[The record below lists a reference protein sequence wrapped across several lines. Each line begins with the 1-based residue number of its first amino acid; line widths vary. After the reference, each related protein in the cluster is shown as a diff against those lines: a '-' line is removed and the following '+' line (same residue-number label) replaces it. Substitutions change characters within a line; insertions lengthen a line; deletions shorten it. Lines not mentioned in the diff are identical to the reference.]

1 MFNNIN
7 SALDWLQNKKKKTKR
22 EDLKRITT
30 LAELLNVKNNNF
42 KIIHIAGTNGKGST
56 AMYFTN
62 MLMDLGFKVGSFT
75 SPYIIKFNERITI
88 NNEYISDMDLLKLI
102 NNIYPIICDYEVK
115 NDDLVP
121 FFEILVLIAFQYFK
135 QNQINYLVL
144 ECGLGGRLDAT
155 NFVIPNLSIITSIG
169 YDHQNSL
176 GEDILDIA
184 YHKAGIIKENGVC
197 FTISNPLTNQYVL
210 AEAKLLKSKLFVL
223 DDVSLTAKEDRGTNF
238 IYNGFNFH
246 TPLYGLYQAN
256 NAALM
261 IAGIK
266 YLFPDLDYNIINK
279 SLQKAFIPARFEKI
293 NNYILDGAHNISAI
307 KELVRTL
314 KELRITN
321 IICIY
326 TSLKDKKYPEIIPI
340 LDEIIES
347 YIFPTFNDARSVEAK
362 EFSKYTNKKYQVVD
376 SLEEAFN
383 LVNTKPCLITGS
395 LHFVSECRKLLID

>member
-1 MFNNIN
+1 MFDNLNR
-7 SALDWLQNKKKKTKR
+7 ALEWLQNKKKKTKR
-22 EDLKRITT
+22 QDLKRITT
-30 LAELLNVKNNNF
+30 LAKTINIYKNNF

-56 AMYFTN
+56 AMYYTN
-62 MLMDLGFKVGSFT
+62 ILMDLGYKVGSFT

-88 NNEYISDMDLLKLI
+88 NKEYISDKDLLKLI
-102 NNIYPIICDYEVK
+102 NDIYPIICDYEVK

-135 QNQINYLVL
+135 QNEIEYLVL
-144 ECGLGGRLDAT
+144 ECGLGGLLDAT
-155 NFVIPNLSIITSIG
+155 NFVVPKLSIITSIG

-184 YHKAGIIKENGVC
+184 YHKAGIIKENGIC
-197 FTISNPLTNQYVL
+197 FTISNPLTNQYIIEEANKL
-210 AEAKLLKSKLFVL
+210 NAKLYIL
-223 DDVSLTAKEDRGTNF
+223 DDISLTAKENNGTDF
-238 IYNGFNFH
+238 VYNGFNFH

-256 NAALM
+256 NAVLM

-266 YLFPDLDYNIINK
+266 HLFPNIDYKFVNK

-307 KELVRTL
+307 KELVKTL
-314 KELRITN
+314 KELQLTN

-326 TSLKDKKYPEIIPI
+326 TSLKDKKYADIIPL
-340 LDEIIES
+340 LDEIVDS
-347 YIFPTFNDARSVEAK
+347 YIFPTFNDARSVEAR
-362 EFSKYTNKKYQVVD
+362 EFSKYTKKKYQVVD
-376 SLEEAFN
+376 SLKEALN

-395 LHFVSECRKLLID
+395 LHFVSECRKFLV